1 MYTRRDWPAF
11 SFTCSHSCECTA
23 MPMIDDA
30 FLTKKTSR
38 LRGSNEGSTSAQRKI
53 LYRFTSLKKKNTS
66 SKGGIGPPARPDFLS
81 APPPP
86 APPLLVVIIPRRS
99 YEDYAPADRQLNT
112 TSTYRSDKSQL
123 LLNAAPRCICPGKVG
138 GNPRKG
144 VGGGGG
150 AHPCVCFV
158 GRESFFVAGHVV
170 GTFDIFTRGLA
181 E

>member
-1 MYTRRDWPAF
+1 
-11 SFTCSHSCECTA
+11 

-150 AHPCVCFV
+150 PPLRLF
-158 GRESFFVAGHVV
+158 RRAGVV
-170 GTFDIFTRGLA
+170 FCRGARRGYVRYIHSRISRITVLA
-181 E
+181 DRRSDPRQV